1 MIDRGMNG
9 ADHDDDMLRLDR
21 QVCFPIYAASNML
34 NRLYRPVLARLGLTY
49 PRYLVMLVL
58 WQDSPQSVGSLG
70 DALYLDSGTLT
81 PLLKRMEQA
90 GLITRTR
97 DTIDERRVAIALT
110 RKGHD
115 LRARALDVPATLAEG
130 LHLSVGDADILREKV
145 SALIAALDGKA
156 SLPRSRALSRGRRKE

>member
-1 MIDRGMNG
+1 MTDRGMNG
-9 ADHDDDMLRLDR
+9 PDDDGDMLRLDR

-34 NRLYRPVLARLGLTY
+34 NRLYRPVLAKLELTY
-49 PRYLVMLVL
+49 PQYLVMLVL
-58 WQDSPQSVGSLG
+58 WQDNPQSVGSLG
-70 DALYLDSGTLT
+70 NALYLDSGTLT

-97 DTIDERRVAIALT
+97 DTMDERRVAIGLT

-130 LHLSVGDADILREKV
+130 LHLSLEDAHILRERV
-145 SALIAALDGKA
+145 SALIAALNGKA
-156 SLPRSRALSRGRRKE
+156 ALPRSRAPSQAKREK